1 MHTQDIIM
9 NVFLCCVFIQQKI
22 YPKQVLPF
30 VGIVFAETQQGRD
43 ICMLIT

>member
-1 MHTQDIIM
+1 MFFF
-9 NVFLCCVFIQQKI
+9 VAFFIQQKI

-43 ICMLIT
+43 ICMLITYVMLLC

>member
-1 MHTQDIIM
+1 MFFF
-9 NVFLCCVFIQQKI
+9 VAFFIKKKI

-30 VGIVFAETQQGRD
+30 VGIVLAETQQGRD